1 MTACNRPPCPGTID
15 DGFCDECGREP
26 LAAPTGGAGTGG
38 GHTATKSGG
47 NTRQGT
53 TGSAGTSG
61 SSSGRSTSGRSSRRS
76 GVTSTAGQLGRGLV
90 EMPRVQRGDPQAA
103 LARNPVIPEE
113 KRFCRKCEQPV
124 GRGRGD
130 RAGVTNGF
138 CPRDRTPF
146 SFAPKLQRDDMVG
159 QYRVVGCL
167 ARGGFGWVYL
177 ARDTAAHNMWV
188 VLKGLLGSDDADSRE
203 AMLAEQRILT
213 QIQHANIV
221 HIQTVVQHP
230 DPLTGQDETYL
241 VMEYVGGMSLMD
253 RLKSLR
259 EHDPKAVLP
268 VEQVLAYAIDILP
281 AFGYLHQQ
289 GLVYCDFKP
298 DNVIQ
303 TEDQL
308 KLIDLGAVADRDRPG
323 KFTYGTVGYQAPEIE
338 SARAQPSVESD
349 LFTVGRTMAVLS
361 FYFAGYTR
369 KWKAS
374 MPPAAD
380 VPLFTEFESYH
391 RLLLRATHPEPDQ
404 RFASAADM
412 AEQCIAVLREIVAI
426 RTGEP
431 RPGLSGL
438 FGPETRVVHT
448 EVAARAGEPDLLAPA
463 PETDVIAGALPVP
476 RVDTFDPA
484 ANLLA
489 SVATTDPDE
498 LLAALTA
505 AGISSPEGTLR
516 LVRMCIDQGDVDRA
530 AALLADIDA
539 DDWRLPW
546 FQGLA
551 ELSDGDLGRALAC
564 FDGVRGA
571 LPGERA
577 PRLALGVCRELMGA
591 HAEAAAEYRGV
602 WATDRTYVSAAFGLA
617 RCLLATGD
625 RVGAVRTLET
635 VPDTSSHHVA
645 AQTAALRTRISGRGV
660 QEALG
665 PDLIEGSDRLAALS
679 LEGEAHDRLA
689 VELLESALEWI
700 KAGAKGGGT
709 GTGTTSGTEKVLGS
723 ELKEKPL
730 RFALEK
736 CYRDLARHVTHAER
750 IALVDRANEVR
761 PWTWV

>member
-1 MTACNRPPCPGTID
+1 MIKCNRPPCPGEID
-15 DGFCDECGREP
+15 DGFCNACGNEP
-26 LAAPTGGAGTGG
+26 LPTGAPVPDPRTGRSGVSGT
-38 GHTATKSGG
+38 
-47 NTRQGT
+47 
-53 TGSAGTSG
+53 AGTSG
-61 SSSGRSTSGRSSRRS
+61 TSGTAGTAGSSSSRSASGRSSRRGS
-76 GVTSTAGQLGRGLV
+76 TGTSRRLGGGLV
-90 EMPRVQRGDPQAA
+90 EMPNVPRRNPESA

-124 GRGRGD
+124 GRGRGG
-130 RAGVTNGF
+130 RPGVANGF

-159 QYRVVGCL
+159 QYRIIGCL

-177 ARDTAAHNMWV
+177 AQDTAAHNMWV
-188 VLKGLLGSDDADSRE
+188 VLKGLLGSDDPDSR
-203 AMLAEQRILT
+203 AAALAEQRILT

-241 VMEYVGGMSLMD
+241 VMEYVGGLSLMD
-253 RLKSLR
+253 RLKQMR
-259 EHDPKAVLP
+259 EVDPKAVLP

-289 GLVYCDFKP
+289 NLVYCDFKP

-308 KLIDLGAVADRDRPG
+308 KLIDLGAVTDLARPG

-338 SARAQPSVESD
+338 TVRAEPSVESD
-349 LFTVGRTMAVLS
+349 LFTIGRTMAVLS

-369 KWKAS
+369 KYKAS
-374 MPPAAD
+374 LPPAAD

-391 RLLLRATHPEPDQ
+391 RLLLRATHPDPEQ

-412 AEQCIAVLREIVAI
+412 AEQCVAVLREVVAI
-426 RTGEP
+426 RSGEP
-431 RPGLSGL
+431 RPGVSGL
-438 FGPETRVVHT
+438 FGPETRVVHA
-448 EVAARAGEPDLLAPA
+448 EVAARNTEPGLLAPA
-463 PETDVIAGALPVP
+463 PDPAVIAGALPVP
-476 RVDTFDPA
+476 RVDPLDPA

-489 SVATTDPDE
+489 TVATTDPDE
-498 LLAALTA
+498 LLSALTA
-505 AGISSPEGTLR
+505 AGISSAEGTLR
-516 LVRMCIDQGDVDRA
+516 LVRMCIEQGDVVRA
-530 AALLADIDA
+530 RAFLADIDA

-546 FQGLA
+546 FEGLA
-551 ELSDGDLGRALAC
+551 ALSQHDPPRAHEF

-571 LPGERA
+571 LPGEPA
-577 PRLALGVCRELMGA
+577 PRIALGACRELMGR
-591 HAEAAAEYRGV
+591 HQEAAAEYRGV
-602 WATDRTYVSAAFGLA
+602 WSTDHAYVSAAFGLA

-625 RVGAVRTLET
+625 RAGAVRILES
-635 VPDTSSHHVA
+635 VPDTSANHVA
-645 AQTAALRTRISGRGV
+645 AQTAALRTRISGRAAI
-660 QEALG
+660 EPLG
-665 PDLIEGSDRLAALS
+665 PDLTTASDRLGALR

-689 VELLESALEWI
+689 VELLETALEWV
-700 KAGAKGGGT
+700 KAGANGGNSGAGGADGT
-709 GTGTTSGTEKVLGS
+709 ARVLGS

-736 CYRDLARHVTHAER
+736 CYRDLARHVTTHAER